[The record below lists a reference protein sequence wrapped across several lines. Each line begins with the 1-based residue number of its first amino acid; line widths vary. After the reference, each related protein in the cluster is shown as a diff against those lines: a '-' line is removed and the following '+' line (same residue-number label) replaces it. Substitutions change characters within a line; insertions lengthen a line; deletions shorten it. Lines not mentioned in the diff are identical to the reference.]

1 MQVQYKLDP
10 LGKVE
15 SFSIL
20 QETDTP
26 EAGFIIADSE
36 QEFERV
42 TGFDLSNTTC
52 EYSTNKTNL
61 KDTDTELSRPL
72 EDVILA
78 LLKADIELPASLI
91 ERAIDK
97 QTKRNRYLGKA
108 GVIITKKGSCYH
120 TNKDCPS
127 LIDSEIGYITE
138 AQAISDKLSKCLKC
152 TPSRG

>member
-20 QETDTP
+20 KDTETP

-52 EYSTNKTNL
+52 EYSTNKSSL

-78 LLKADIELPASLI
+78 LIKADIDLPAKLI
-91 ERAIDK
+91 ERVIDK
-97 QTKRNRYLGKA
+97 QTKRNRYLGKD
-108 GVIITKKGSCYH
+108 GVIVTKKGSCYH

-138 AQAISDKLSKCLKC
+138 AQAISDKFSKCLKC

>member
-1 MQVQYKLDP
+1 MRIQYKLDP

-15 SFSIL
+15 SFALLNSS
-20 QETDTP
+20 ETL
-26 EAGFIIADSE
+26 ESGFLIAESE
-36 QEFERV
+36 HEFERT
-42 TGFDLSNTTC
+42 TGFDLSSTTC

-78 LLKADIELPASLI
+78 LLRADIDLPAGLI
-91 ERAIDK
+91 EKVIDK
-97 QTKRNRYLGKA
+97 QIKRNRYLGKA